1 MHSAPK
7 SSDGACTG
15 RTAGCSFCCSLEA
28 DSCQGWPVARRAC
41 IPGGR
46 EQNVCRPARGG
57 KRQPT
62 LSVIFA
68 LARELKLTPEAL
80 VQKVRKL
87 AAERSE
93 QA

>member
-1 MHSAPK
+1 MARARDELLVAAFASVLRQ
-7 SSDGACTG
+7 T
-15 RTAGCSFCCSLEA
+15 RTNAGLSQEELAFRADVNRTFVGLLE
-28 DSCQGWPVARRAC
+28 
-41 IPGGR
+41 
-46 EQNVCRPARGG
+46 GG

-80 VQKVRKL
+80 VQKVRRL